1 MLPMVSKAHVM
12 ALAIGDSWPEK
23 GATILLFGPPGGGK
37 THLGSGIGHTLI
49 DGGYRVLFM
58 RTS

>member
-1 MLPMVSKAHVM
+1 M